1 MYISNWRYNRLIS
14 FMMALL
20 KQAGESSSIKFS
32 LNSVSLCG
40 IPKKKRR
47 LPVKTT
53 LKDELSS
60 KVGLRQELVYQMTQR
75 AGGTSYNFPKQ
86 NRFILEDICALSVNI
101 AVIDKYRYKS
111 HLLFRSIL
119 EHSFIVKKLIPHS

>member
-1 MYISNWRYNRLIS
+1 MS
-14 FMMALL
+14 FMMTLM
-20 KQAGESSSIKFS
+20 KQTGEFSSVKFS

-60 KVGLRQELVYQMTQR
+60 NVGLWQELAYQMAQR
-75 AGGTSYNFPKQ
+75 AGGTSNNFPKP
-86 NRFILEDICALSVNI
+86 NRFILEDICALC
-101 AVIDKYRYKS
+101 
-111 HLLFRSIL
+111 
-119 EHSFIVKKLIPHS
+119 

>member
-1 MYISNWRYNRLIS
+1 MS
-14 FMMALL
+14 FMMALM
-20 KQAGESSSIKFS
+20 KQTGEPSSIKFS

-60 KVGLRQELVYQMTQR
+60 KLGLWQELAYQMAQR
-75 AGGTSYNFPKQ
+75 AAGTSNDFPKP
-86 NRFILEDICALSVNI
+86 NRFIFEDICALSVNI

-111 HLLFRSIL
+111 HLLLRSIL
-119 EHSFIVKKLIPHS
+119 EHSFIAKKLIPHS